1 MRTQSSG
8 HSLSPL
14 FYPGSSNSYFDEMI
28 QFLLIFFQMGELE
41 AEEMMGYQKCT
52 AHQGLRED
60 QSLAESGHYM
70 DRECS
75 L

>member
-28 QFLLIFFQMGELE
+28 QFLLIFFQMRELE

-52 AHQGLRED
+52 AH
-60 QSLAESGHYM
+60 
-70 DRECS
+70 
-75 L
+75 